1 MSKRKNFYY
10 VLVLTNEGPTFVTGI
25 PERNY
30 AEFDKLKKPMV
41 IGTKSYA
48 DEISMGLTCNFITAY
63 TITLNYELSGQPYR
77 YNEGKFEWKWDKD
90 KDNKE
95 EK

>member
-30 AEFDKLKKPMV
+30 AEYNKLEKPMV
-41 IGTKSYA
+41 FDTKSFA
-48 DEISMGLTCNFITAY
+48 DDVSIGLSCNFITAY
-63 TITLNYELSGQPYR
+63 TITLPYELSGQPYR
-77 YNEGKFEWKWDKD
+77 YEEGKFEWKWDKE
-90 KDNKE
+90 NKE